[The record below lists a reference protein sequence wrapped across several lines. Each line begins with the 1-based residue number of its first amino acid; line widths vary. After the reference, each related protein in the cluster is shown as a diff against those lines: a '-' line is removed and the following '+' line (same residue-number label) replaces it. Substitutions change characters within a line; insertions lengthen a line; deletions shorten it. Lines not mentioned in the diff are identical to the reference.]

1 MIRARV
7 EIGREM
13 QTVAETAEGIEL
25 KGRHRLHPGRPI
37 DVITRGS
44 GPPVIRAAVV
54 HSCRVV
60 QLGSG
65 GPIYQG
71 ECHWQ

>member
-13 QTVAETAEGIEL
+13 QTMAETPDGIEL

-37 DVITRGS
+37 DVISRATGA
-44 GPPVIRAAVV
+44 PVVRPAVV
-54 HSCRVV
+54 HSCRIVE
-60 QLGSG
+60 LGSG
-65 GPIYQG
+65 GPIYVG
-71 ECHWQ
+71 ECRWQ

>member
-13 QTVAETAEGIEL
+13 QAVVETTEGIEL

-37 DVITRGS
+37 DVISKATGA
-44 GPPVIRAAVV
+44 PVVRAAVV
-54 HSCRVV
+54 HSCRIV

-65 GPIYQG
+65 GPIYLG
-71 ECHWQ
+71 ECRWQ